1 MTRTRTLFATTIVV
15 FALPLGAAFA
25 QMPSAATT
33 PSRTAPSRPA
43 VTQPTSPDDIPSP
56 MQEQAMTPNMAPI
69 TTVCGPHN
77 AVTMKDEYGRQYNCR
92 GDRVR

>member
-1 MTRTRTLFATTIVV
+1 MALTRTLIATTVIA
-15 FALPLGAAFA
+15 FSLAL
-25 QMPSAATT
+25 SAAVAQT
-33 PSRTAPSRPA
+33 PGTSPTVPSRPA
-43 VTQPTSPDDIPSP
+43 INQTTPPDDIRSP
-56 MQEQAMTPNMAPI
+56 MQEEAKVPNMAPV